1 MRLLSS
7 LTAIALVVGLVAC
20 SSQKEPA
27 EAAVKAAQD
36 AFAAVSGDAMKYV
49 PDQARAIQNGLTSAQ
64 DALTKGDYAA
74 ALTQAQALPAQIT
87 AVGAAVSA
95 KKAELTTAWNSM
107 SAGLPKMIDA
117 LKSRVDTLS
126 KSKGVPAGLTKET
139 IANAKTGL
147 ATVTQTWTDATAA
160 ATAGDIQAA
169 VTQAN
174 DVKAKVIELMKSLN
188 MQVPP
193 GAGGI

>member
-74 ALTQAQALPAQIT
+74 ALAQAQTLPAQIT
-87 AVGAAVSA
+87 ALGAAVSA

-139 IANAKTGL
+139 IADAKTGL
-147 ATVTQTWTDATAA
+147 ATVMQNWTDATAA
-160 ATAGDIQAA
+160 AAAGDMQTA

-174 DVKAKVIELMKSLN
+174 DVKMKVVDLMKSLH